1 MIIGVPKEIKTKE
14 FRVGMAPAGAHT
26 LIDDGHTLLIEKGAG
41 LGSGL
46 TDEAYVEA
54 GARIAESV
62 DELYAQSDMIV
73 KVKEPLPEEF
83 PHFREGQILFTYL
96 HLAPSPELTRFLLE
110 RKVTGIAYETV
121 QLEDSSLPLLTPMS
135 LIAGRLAIQVGA
147 HYLEKENGGKGL
159 LLSGT
164 PGVPPGKVV
173 ILGGGIVGE
182 NAARMAIGMNA
193 DVTMMDINLKKLTF
207 LDELYQNRMKT
218 LFSTPYNIRNEVEKA
233 DLLIGAV
240 LVAGARAPHLVSRD
254 MVASMAPGSV
264 IVDVSIDQGGC
275 IETIRPTSHEQP
287 VYEVDGVLHYGVTNI
302 PGAVSRTST
311 FALTNATLP
320 YVRLLAQKGF
330 EQAVRENRPL
340 YLGVN
345 THSGLLT
352 NQPVAEAL
360 DLLFTEL
367 AV

>member
-14 FRVGMAPAGAHT
+14 FRVGMAPAGVHT
-26 LIDDGHTLLIEKGAG
+26 LIEDGHSVLIEKGAG
-41 LGSGL
+41 VGSGI
-46 TDEAYVEA
+46 TDEAFIHA
-54 GARIAESV
+54 GARVTDSP

-83 PHFREGQILFTYL
+83 PRFREGQLLFTFL
-96 HLAPSPELTRFLLE
+96 HLAPNAELTRFLLD

-121 QLEDSSLPLLTPMS
+121 QLEDGSLPLLTPMS
-135 LIAGRLAIQVGA
+135 LIAGRLAVQVGA
-147 HYLEKENGGKGL
+147 NYLEKENGGKGL

-173 ILGGGIVGE
+173 IIGGGTVGE

-207 LDELYQNRMKT
+207 LDELYRNQMKT

-240 LVAGARAPHLVSRD
+240 LVAGARAPHLVSRE
-254 MVASMAPGSV
+254 MVVSMTPGSV

-275 IETIRPTSHEQP
+275 IETIRPTSHENP

-320 YVRLLAQKGF
+320 FVRLLAGKGF
-330 EQAVRENRPL
+330 EEAVRDNPPL

-345 THSGLLT
+345 THNGLLA
-352 NQPVAEAL
+352 NEPVAEAL
-360 DLLFTEL
+360 DLPFTEL
-367 AV
+367 VV

>member
-14 FRVGMAPAGAHT
+14 FRVGMAPAGVHT
-26 LIDDGHTLLIEKGAG
+26 LIDDGHKVLIEKGAG
-41 LGSGL
+41 IGSGI
-46 TDEAYVEA
+46 TDEAYTHA
-54 GARIAESV
+54 GARITNSLE
-62 DELYAQSDMIV
+62 ELYAQSDMIV

-83 PHFREGQILFTYL
+83 PRFREGQLLFTFL
-96 HLAPSPELTRFLLE
+96 HLAPNPDLTRFLLDK
-110 RKVTGIAYETV
+110 KVTGIAYETV
-121 QLEDSSLPLLTPMS
+121 QLEDGSLPLLTPMS
-135 LIAGRLAIQVGA
+135 LIAGRLAVQVGA
-147 HYLEKENGGKGL
+147 HYLEKGNGGKGL

-164 PGVPPGKVV
+164 PGVPPGNVV
-173 ILGGGIVGE
+173 IIGGGTVGE

-218 LFSTPYNIRNEVEKA
+218 LYSTPYNIRNEVEKA
-233 DLLIGAV
+233 DLVIGAV
-240 LVAGARAPHLVSRD
+240 LVAGARAPHLVSRE

-264 IVDVSIDQGGC
+264 IVDVAIDQGGC
-275 IETIRPTSHEQP
+275 IETIRPTSHEEP

-320 YVRLLAQKGF
+320 FARLLAGQGF
-330 EQAVRENRPL
+330 EKAVRESRPL

-345 THSGLLT
+345 THMGQLT

-360 DLLFTEL
+360 DLPFSEL
-367 AV
+367 KV

>member
-14 FRVGMAPAGAHT
+14 FRVGMAPAGAHI
-26 LIDDGHTLLIEKGAG
+26 LVEDGHIVLIEKGAG
-41 LGSGL
+41 MGSGI
-46 TDEAYVEA
+46 TDEAYIQA
-54 GARIAESV
+54 GARVTDSV
-62 DELYAQSDMIV
+62 HELYAQSDMIV

-83 PHFREGQILFTYL
+83 SRFREGQLLFTFL
-96 HLAPSPELTRFLLE
+96 HLAPNPDLTRFLLDS
-110 RKVTGIAYETV
+110 KVTGIAYETV
-121 QLEDSSLPLLTPMS
+121 QSPDGSLPLLTPMS
-135 LIAGRLAIQVGA
+135 LIAGRLAVQVGA
-147 HYLEKENGGKGL
+147 HFLEKENGGKGL

-173 ILGGGIVGE
+173 IIGGGTVGE

-193 DVTMMDINLKKLTF
+193 DVTMMDINLQKLTF
-207 LDELYQNRMKT
+207 LDELYRNRMKT
-218 LFSTPYNIRNEVEKA
+218 LYSTPYNIRNEVEKA

-240 LVAGARAPHLVSRD
+240 LVTGARAPHLVSRE

-264 IVDVSIDQGGC
+264 IVDVAIDQGGC
-275 IETIRPTSHEQP
+275 IETIRPTSHEEP

-320 YVRLLAQKGF
+320 FARLLAGQGF
-330 EQAVRENRPL
+330 EKAVRENRPL

-345 THSGLLT
+345 THKGRLT

-360 DLLFTEL
+360 DLPFCRN
-367 AV
+367 